1 MIFFLS
7 SLAILQCYIL
17 PGLIVIKR
25 FNESFIYKLISIIL
39 ISILINFFFVSVL
52 IFLNLYIKEVLYIFF
67 IFQLVL
73 IYKLYISE
81 TFIVEIKINFI
92 FLVTIFIFLL
102 ILFSIYKNTGNVFY
116 AWDAVVS
123 YNEWA
128 IKFSEGEYANGMVRP
143 YLIPK
148 LWSLIYVFANNSSV
162 SLFTKFT
169 TFIFPSLILLMCLD
183 EIIVYKKLRDFIK
196 VLLFCIFF
204 FLKKNFILTGY
215 VDIPLVAIIYS
226 FFYYFRR
233 QKINLS
239 IVSIIIG
246 LGIKISS
253 FFILIFFL
261 ISNNKNLLIKFGI
274 SVYAI
279 IYFFFLYNVKL
290 SNFFSGD
297 IFNEM
302 GQLNDF
308 NLLTRLKY
316 SLRMLADNG
325 LIYFLIG
332 SIFGILINN
341 FTRKILFLYI
351 IPGWLYWALLLSY
364 DDRNF
369 LFLIPGLIIINS
381 IFLEKFILK
390 FLPYLS
396 KYIGINNDYNFMT
409 YKIIIKPIKLFFFI
423 ILLLGLTILIS
434 DKSIIEFNKKRQI
447 DLIGNKKM
455 NIMLIKLINEN
466 KLKSNNFITDFQ
478 LVFYTPI
485 LKDFLNWNDNY
496 LNINTKNLYDYDYYL
511 IYGHSELARKV
522 INERINNNELK
533 LILDINDF
541 ILVGIN

>member
-52 IFLNLYIKEVLYIFF
+52 IFLNLYTKEVLYIFF

-81 TFIVEIKINFI
+81 SFIVKIKINFI

-102 ILFSIYKNTGNVFY
+102 ILFSLYKNTGNVFY

-128 IKFSEGEYANGMVRP
+128 IKFSEGEYQNGMVRP

-148 LWSLIYVFANNSSV
+148 LWSLIYVFANNNSV

-196 VLLFCIFF
+196 LLLFCIFL

-253 FFILIFFL
+253 LFILIFFL
-261 ISNNKNLLIKFGI
+261 ISNNKNFLIKIGI
-274 SVYAI
+274 SVYVM

-290 SNFFSGD
+290 GNFFSGD

-308 NLLTRLKY
+308 NLLTKLKY

-381 IFLEKFILK
+381 IFLEKIILK
-390 FLPYLS
+390 LLPNLS

-409 YKIIIKPIKLFFFI
+409 YKIIIRPIKLFFFI
-423 ILLLGLTILIS
+423 ILLLGLTILIN

-496 LNINTKNLYDYDYYL
+496 LNINIKNLYNYDYYL